1 MKDFLTLTTVL
12 LIAVVSSAQ
21 QTDTLRFYSE
31 AFATDREIYVSTPE
45 SYKYRSD
52 KLSLPVYYI
61 LDGQHEWFVN
71 PLLSA
76 IEYLQYTHQIPE
88 AIIVSIPLENRY
100 EECAIQSLK
109 GSKLPLHTF
118 ITEEVEQQLQKYRPN
133 PHKIIIGH
141 SFSAS
146 FALYSYLKA
155 SDYYSAVIAHTPL
168 DHFKELVEAFE
179 EEPVTDLSKISISI
193 GGKAENQDYYHRQ
206 AFDRLQEEFPEFFSK
221 INIFIAD
228 DASHNAV
235 PIVATPY
242 LLNKIFS
249 AFNDRFSSIAKVDQE
264 YKLISEPGT
273 ISEEMQKLLAAS
285 YLGGHYYA
293 PEIAELNGL
302 ASRYWNSD
310 LTDYTIAVYVMALS
324 YYPKYYDFYL
334 QLYELLLPSDERQ
347 AKRHLEKA
355 LELVNSLEADSPGKQ
370 ELIEEIN
377 QEKLN
382 NGW

>member
-12 LIAVVSSAQ
+12 LIAVVSTAQ

-31 AFATDREIYVSTPE
+31 AFAADREIYVSTPE

-109 GSKLPLHTF
+109 GSKLPLHNF
-118 ITEEVEQQLQKYRPN
+118 ITEEVEQQLQKYRAN
-133 PHKIIIGH
+133 PYKIIIGH

-146 FALYSYLKA
+146 FALYSHLVA
-155 SDYYSAVIAHTPL
+155 PNYYSAIIAHTPL

-179 EEPVTDLSKISISI
+179 EERETDLSKISISI
-193 GGKAENQDYYHRQ
+193 GGKAEHQDYYHRQ
-206 AFDRLQEEFPEFFSK
+206 AFDRLQEEFPEFFSS
-221 INIFIAD
+221 INAFIAD
-228 DASHNAV
+228 DAGHNAV

-285 YLGGHYYA
+285 YLGEHYYA

-310 LTDYTIAVYVMALS
+310 LTDYTTAVYVKALS
-324 YYPKYYDFYL
+324 FYPKYYDFYL
-334 QLYELLLPSDERQ
+334 QLYELLLPTDERQ
-347 AKRHLEKA
+347 AKRHLGKA
-355 LELVNSLEADSPGKQ
+355 LELVNSLETDSVEKQ
-370 ELIEEIN
+370 QIIEEIN